1 MRQTHNFNVE
11 KLEKLFSRYSQCIF
25 RHRYEPNKAELIK
38 VSARKSSQ
46 TYSLIFV
53 ITARKVMFSQVC
65 VIPSVHGVGVGFPA
79 CTGKGGLASQH
90 ALGRGS
96 ASGEGVGQT
105 LPPPPPRYMGYG
117 QPVGGTHPTGMH
129 SCLFFC
135 LQTSMV
141 TLLFN
146 GLLWVMISM
155 DLCTLTLRCFVCRIW
170 KTHWTNSAAATGN
183 SEIIYTYTTTCIYIQ
198 S

>member
-65 VIPSVHGVGVGFPA
+65 VIPSVHGVGGWLPSMHWE
-79 CTGKGGLASQH
+79 GGLH
-90 ALGRGS
+90 PGRGW
-96 ASGEGVGQT
+96 GR
-105 LPPPPPRYMGYG
+105 PYHPPRYMEYG
-117 QPVGGTHPTGMH
+117 QRAGGTHPTGMH

>member
-1 MRQTHNFNVE
+1 MCHSFCPRGGGW
-11 KLEKLFSRYSQCIF
+11 L
-25 RHRYEPNKAELIK
+25 
-38 VSARKSSQ
+38 
-46 TYSLIFV
+46 
-53 ITARKVMFSQVC
+53 
-65 VIPSVHGVGVGFPA
+65 PSMHWEGGVGFPA
-79 CTGKGGLASQH
+79 CIGKGVCI
-90 ALGRGS
+90 RGGGGADPTTPS
-96 ASGEGVGQT
+96 
-105 LPPPPPRYMGYG
+105 PRYMGYG
-117 QPVGGTHPTGMH
+117 QRAGGTHPTGMH

-170 KTHWTNSAAATGN
+170 KTHWTNSAAATSN